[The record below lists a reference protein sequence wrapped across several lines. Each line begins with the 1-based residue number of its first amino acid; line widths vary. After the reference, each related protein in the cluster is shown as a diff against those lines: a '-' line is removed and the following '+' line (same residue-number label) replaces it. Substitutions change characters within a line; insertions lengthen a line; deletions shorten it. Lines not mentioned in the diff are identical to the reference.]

1 MASKKIFALIMSLF
15 IGIFALYTVAM
26 YLYASYAYY
35 FKQRAVI

>member
-26 YLYASYAYY
+26 YLYDPMHIISRAYA
-35 FKQRAVI
+35 